1 MKIVAVTACLTG
13 IAHTYLAAESL
24 EKNAKARGIEIKVET
39 QGAIGIENKI
49 TLEDIEKEDAV
60 ILTNNIEIEEA
71 ERFEGKYILKV
82 SVRDLVRKPNEVL
95 QKVEDYVNGEIFF

>member
-1 MKIVAVTACLTG
+1 MKIVAVTACPTG

-49 TLEDIEKEDAV
+49 TLEDIEKADAV
-60 ILTNNIEIEEA
+60 ILTNNIEIEEV

-82 SVRDLVRKPNEVL
+82 SVKDLVRNPDEVL
-95 QKVEDYVNGEIFF
+95 QKVQDYVNSHI